1 MMISLGSK
9 RGTGA
14 GIGIPK
20 NMLLRSGH
28 NELKR
33 VYLLPIYTFGKDK
46 PSAEIDTSGRSL

>member
-1 MMISLGSK
+1 MISLGSK